1 MFIYHITE
9 ESTWQKA
16 LLSGFYLPTAYEV
29 DGFIHCS
36 RENQVIRVA
45 GVYYQDA
52 VDLVLL
58 KINTRL
64 LEAPLIY
71 ENLEKNEEQFPH
83 IYGQL
88 NINSVFEALPFI
100 KNETGNYVFPQYS

>member
-1 MFIYHITE
+1 VFIYHITE
-9 ESTWQKA
+9 ECAWQKA
-16 LLSGFYLPTAYEV
+16 LLSGFYLPTAYDV

-36 RENQVIRVA
+36 HEDQVIRVA
-45 GVYYQDA
+45 EAYYQDA
-52 VDLVLL
+52 FDLVLL

-83 IYGQL
+83 IYGQVNL
-88 NINSVFEALPFI
+88 NSVIEALPFI
-100 KNETGNYVFPQYS
+100 KNETGKYVFPQYS